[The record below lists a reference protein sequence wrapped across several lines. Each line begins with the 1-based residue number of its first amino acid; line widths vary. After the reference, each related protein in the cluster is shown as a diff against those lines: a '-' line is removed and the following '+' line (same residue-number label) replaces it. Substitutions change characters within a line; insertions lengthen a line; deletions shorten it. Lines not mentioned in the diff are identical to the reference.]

1 MIELENVS
9 FVYNEGTP
17 FQSDALKNV
26 SLKLEKGEIV
36 ALIGHTGSGKSTLLQ
51 LLNGLL
57 YPSSG
62 RVTVDGIPVARGEDL
77 KSVRRKVGLVFQYPE
92 YQLFEETVEADISF
106 APKNYG
112 LQGSDLDECVKRAFE
127 LTGLDY
133 EKYRHRSPFFLSGG
147 EKRRVAIAGVL
158 SGSPEYLILDEPTAG
173 LDPVGREEILRRLT
187 DIGRRENIA
196 ILLVSHSMEDV
207 AREADRI
214 LVLKDG
220 KLVSDRNSRET
231 FGNAERLGEW
241 GLSVPDITDFM
252 LKYRQKGHEVRMD
265 VLTVEEAKEEILKE
279 KHRKGQGVKQC

>member
-17 FQSDALKNV
+17 FQSNALNHIN
-26 SLKLEKGEIV
+26 LKLEKGEVV

-62 RVTVDGIPVARGEDL
+62 RVLVDGIPVVRGGEL
-77 KSVRRKVGLVFQYPE
+77 KTIRRKVGLVFQYPE

-112 LQGSDLDECVKRAFE
+112 VQGEALESCVKRAFD

-173 LDPVGREEILRRLT
+173 LDPRGREEILRRLT
-187 DIGRRENIA
+187 EIGRRENIA

-214 LVLKDG
+214 LVLKNG
-220 KLVSDRNSRET
+220 HMVSDRSSRET
-231 FGNAERLGEW
+231 FGDAERLREW
-241 GLSVPDITDFM
+241 GLAVPDITDFM
-252 LKYRQKGHEVRMD
+252 IRYRKKGHHVPVD
-265 VLTVEEAKEEILKE
+265 VLSVMEARDRILEE
-279 KHRKGQGVKQC
+279 RKGIAEEVERC

>member
-17 FQSDALKNV
+17 FQSNALKNV
-26 SLKLEKGEIV
+26 SLKLEKGEVV

-62 RVTVDGIPVARGEDL
+62 RVIVDGIPVLRGSDL
-77 KSVRRKVGLVFQYPE
+77 KTVRRKVGLVFQYPE
-92 YQLFEETVEADISF
+92 YQLFEETVEADIAF

-112 LQGSDLDECVKRAFE
+112 VQGSALDQCVKRAFE
-127 LTGLDY
+127 LTDLNY

-173 LDPVGREEILRRLT
+173 LDPKGREEILGRLT
-187 DIGRRENIA
+187 DIGRQENIA

-214 LVLKDG
+214 LVLKEG
-220 KLVSDRNSRET
+220 HLVSDKTTRET
-231 FGNAERLGEW
+231 FGNAEYLRGL

-252 LKYRQKGHEVRMD
+252 LKYRQAGNEVRMD
-265 VLTVEEAKEEILKE
+265 VLTVEEAKEEILQE
-279 KHRKGQGVKQC
+279 KRKKGQGVKQC